1 MVNED
6 LLSEEL
12 SASSVMRAMKAVV
25 AELDR
30 GRGVEAVRLFGDA
43 LDHGVAPPDVD
54 LVRWLIKAIGK
65 RHASRLIVA
74 YAHHPCFYCKKGL
87 ETCEAC
93 KGRGHWE
100 HNTLCETCVTTGV
113 ARCDFCD
120 GAGLLTYSAMPPSL
134 RLPAAIERVKLA
146 TKGLEAILQRPAPRP
161 SQSQPHECLKSCA
174 KRLTDINRLM
184 GMFENAL
191 VLAKAIGESSPRSRP
206 IVARILRA
214 CLSGAPRGLQRIR
227 ENLKCMAACAR
238 YKVEDASLA
247 PAVRRTAKRRV
258 VLLES
263 LLKPSSTFAGTSLEH
278 SFLYQRSEEFV
289 HEAMGSSKTR
299 RKTAQTKP
307 APPEDEAETSQVNG
321 P

>member
-6 LLSEEL
+6 LSSEL
-12 SASSVMRAMKAVV
+12 SASSVMRAMRAVV

-43 LDHGVAPPDVD
+43 LDHGVAPPDAD

-65 RHASRLIVA
+65 RDASRLIIA

-87 ETCEAC
+87 EPCEAC
-93 KGRGHWE
+93 KGRGHWGD
-100 HNTLCETCVTTGV
+100 TLCETCVTTGV

-120 GAGLLTYSAMPPSL
+120 GAGLVTYNAMPSSL

-146 TKGLEAILQRPAPRP
+146 TKGLQTILQRPAPRP

-174 KRLTDINRLM
+174 KRLTDVNRLM

-191 VLAKAIGESSPRSRP
+191 VLAKTVGETSPRSRP
-206 IVARILRA
+206 TVAKILRV
-214 CLSGAPRGLQRIR
+214 CLRCAPQGLQRIL
-227 ENLKCMAACAR
+227 EIIQCMAACACYMAQDMR
-238 YKVEDASLA
+238 LA
-247 PAVRRTAKRRV
+247 PAARGTAKRRG

-263 LLKPSSTFAGTSLEH
+263 LLKPSSTFAGTALEH
-278 SFLYQRSEEFV
+278 SFLYQRSGDFV
-289 HEAMGSSKTR
+289 REAMGKNPR
-299 RKTAQTKP
+299 RKTSQAG
-307 APPEDEAETSQVNG
+307 PPPSENTAKQDRVNH

>member
-6 LLSEEL
+6 LSSEL

-65 RHASRLIVA
+65 RHASKLIVA

-100 HNTLCETCVTTGV
+100 DNTLCETCVTTGV

-120 GAGLLTYSAMPPSL
+120 GAGLVTYNAMPPSL
-134 RLPAAIERVKLA
+134 RMPVAIERVKLA

-174 KRLTDINRLM
+174 KRLIDVNRLM
-184 GMFENAL
+184 GIFENAL
-191 VLAKAIGESSPRSRP
+191 VLAKAMGDSMLRSRP
-206 IVARILRA
+206 IIAKILRA
-214 CLSGAPRGLQRIR
+214 CLRCAPQGLQRIR
-227 ENLKCMAACAR
+227 EVLQCMAACAR
-238 YKVEDASLA
+238 YEAQDMRLA
-247 PAVRRTAKRRV
+247 PAARGTAKRRV

-263 LLKPSSTFAGTSLEH
+263 LLKPSSVFAGTALEH
-278 SFLYQRSEEFV
+278 SFLYQRSGDFV
-289 HEAMGSSKTR
+289 REAMGSKPR
-299 RKTAQTKP
+299 RKTLRAE
-307 APPEDEAETSQVNG
+307 PPPSEDTAESDQVNRL
-321 P
+321 